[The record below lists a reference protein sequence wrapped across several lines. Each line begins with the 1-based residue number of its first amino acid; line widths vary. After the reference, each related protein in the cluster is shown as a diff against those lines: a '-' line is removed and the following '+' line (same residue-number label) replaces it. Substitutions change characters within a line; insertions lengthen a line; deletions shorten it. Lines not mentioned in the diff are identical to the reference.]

1 MNVPRIKNCKS
12 NKYGWTKRAEKKK
25 KEEIRKVKGRGNL
38 C

>member
-1 MNVPRIKNCKS
+1 MNVPRIKNCKWNRINVGGQS
-12 NKYGWTKRAEKKK
+12 ELKK